1 MAATDERQTN
11 AVLETPTPLSDRLDT
26 MVRGFDHL
34 RDRPIASTL
43 VATALVAIAAFAW
56 WLGRPGPVAP
66 VEARIPQVSNVPAQP
81 EGPSTATV
89 ASVSS
94 DIEEE
99 LDELLVHVAGAVHR
113 PGIVTLDAGS
123 RIGDAVAAAGGPTPD
138 ADVHRL
144 NLAAPV
150 TDGLQVRVP
159 VEGEPVAATGI
170 APEVASQSDGQP
182 ARIDVNSASEA
193 ELEALP
199 GIGPSLAAAI
209 AEWRR
214 VNGPF
219 TTVDD
224 LLRVPGIGP
233 AKLDGLVDHV
243 AL

>member
-1 MAATDERQTN
+1 MAATDERHTN
-11 AVLETPTPLSDRLDT
+11 AVPEGPTPLSDRLDT
-26 MVRGFDHL
+26 MIRGFDHL

-43 VATALVAIAAFAW
+43 VATALVAVAAFAW
-56 WLGRPGPVAP
+56 WSGRPGPVAP
-66 VEARIPQVSNVPAQP
+66 VEARIPQVSAAPAA
-81 EGPSTATV
+81 TAEPAAASV
-89 ASVSS
+89 ASASS
-94 DIEEE
+94 EIEEE
-99 LDELLVHVAGAVHR
+99 PDELLVHVAGAVR
-113 PGIVTLDAGS
+113 QPGIVILEPGS

-150 TDGLQVRVP
+150 VDGLQVRVP
-159 VEGEPVAATGI
+159 VEGELVAPTGI
-170 APEVASQSDGQP
+170 APEVDSDSDG
-182 ARIDVNSASEA
+182 RSSRVNVNTATET

-219 TTVDD
+219 ATVDD
-224 LLRVPGIGP
+224 LLSVPGIGP
-233 AKLDGLVDHV
+233 AKLDGLADHV